1 MHLEDLIDIVV
12 ESLPLEEQ
20 SRINLRR
27 RIVKERFTTSVALD
41 DDDQVNQRTRN
52 GRAKAR
58 EEAEQTP
65 PSMTLP
71 GEGTLLSLEG
81 LLPRSRGGYST
92 SKYDD
97 ADASSGGRGGVG
109 DGGGDCS
116 GKGNESSNNIDELRC
131 SGCNEIGH
139 AENDCPH
146 RNSSDEDCDAHSVN
160 SGDEY

>member
-65 PSMTLP
+65 PSMTLS

-81 LLPRSRGGYST
+81 LLPRSRGG
-92 SKYDD
+92 
-97 ADASSGGRGGVG
+97 
-109 DGGGDCS
+109 
-116 GKGNESSNNIDELRC
+116 
-131 SGCNEIGH
+131 
-139 AENDCPH
+139 
-146 RNSSDEDCDAHSVN
+146 
-160 SGDEY
+160 